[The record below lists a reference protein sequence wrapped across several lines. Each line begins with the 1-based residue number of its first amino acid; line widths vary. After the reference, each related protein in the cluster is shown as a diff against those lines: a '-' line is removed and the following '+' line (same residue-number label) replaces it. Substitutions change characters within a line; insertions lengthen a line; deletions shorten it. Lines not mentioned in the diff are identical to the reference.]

1 MDFYDYFTSL
11 TSQSIP
17 STRFKA
23 AASLESE
30 RNDSYIIESNW
41 NWTSFSSLPCGEKDL
56 KPFLVDV
63 LYFFLGYFLTSSNQ
77 YFISFHFLIVSN
89 HFCWGFFLLWLFLPT
104 DFRFSAIDIDL
115 WRREINFGFD
125 HDIKTIYIKTTPY
138 RQVTLE
144 LLYQSI
150 KLRNVKFL
158 SFGINHFCF
167 FINSAY
173 AY

>member
-1 MDFYDYFTSL
+1 MKLDIILLSL
-11 TSQSIP
+11 MWRKGFKTLLSWCSI
-17 STRFKA
+17 F
-23 AASLESE
+23 
-30 RNDSYIIESNW
+30 
-41 NWTSFSSLPCGEKDL
+41 FSGL
-56 KPFLVDV
+56 FLDV
-63 LYFFLGYFLTSSNQ
+63 LEPIF
-77 YFISFHFLIVSN
+77 YFISFSHSQQSFLL
-89 HFCWGFFLLWLFLPT
+89 GFFLLWLFLPT

-144 LLYQSI
+144 LLIQSV